1 MRTRGHGAVR
11 QAEEGVN
18 EAAAK
23 TATVLTAGFYSPLP
37 PARTG
42 VADYAAALL
51 AELRRH
57 GKVEIAPARCDVA
70 LYHLGNNALHA
81 AIYRRALEQPGVVVL
96 HDSVLHHFLLGQ
108 LSEAAYI
115 EEFVYNYGE
124 WSRGLAHD
132 LWQSRASS
140 ASDNRY
146 FDSPLLKRVAE
157 CARAV
162 VVHNPA
168 AGGVVKAHAPQARI
182 VEIPHLFQPPPAAS
196 EADRLRYRQ
205 SLGIAPG
212 AFLFGMFG
220 YLRES
225 KRLIPALQAFAE
237 VHNALPDTAMLVAG
251 GFVSRDLERAA
262 APLLDAPGV
271 IRLPHLSE
279 NDFWLAAASVDA
291 CINLK
296 YPAAGETSGIAIRLM
311 GLGKP
316 VILTDS
322 AECARYPEDACVRV
336 PPGAAEGDSLR
347 HHMTMLA
354 SVREAA
360 RAIGENAA
368 AYMQERHRLDR
379 VGRQYWR
386 LLGEVAGR

>member
-1 MRTRGHGAVR
+1 VTTV
-11 QAEEGVN
+11 V
-18 EAAAK
+18 AK
-23 TATVLTAGFYSPLP
+23 VTTTGFYSPLP

-57 GKVEIAPARCDVA
+57 GKVEIAPARCDIA

-81 AIYRRALEQPGVVVL
+81 AAYRRALQQPGVVVL

-108 LSEAAYI
+108 LSEGAYI

-124 WSRGLAHD
+124 WNRGLAGE
-132 LWQSRASS
+132 LWRSRASS

-146 FDSPLLKRVAE
+146 FDSPLLKRAAE
-157 CARAV
+157 RARAV

-168 AGGVVKAHAPQARI
+168 AGCVVQAHAPQARI

-196 EADRLRYRQ
+196 DADRLRYRQ

-237 VHNALPDTAMLVAG
+237 VHRELPETAMLVAG
-251 GFVSRDLERAA
+251 SFVSRDLARAA
-262 APLLDAPGV
+262 APLLLAPGV

-279 NDFWLAAASVDA
+279 RDFWLAAASVDA

-322 AECARYPEDACVRV
+322 PECARYPEDACVRV

-347 HHMTMLA
+347 QHMILLA
-354 SVREAA
+354 SLREAA
-360 RAIGENAA
+360 KAIGENAA
-368 AYMQERHRLDR
+368 AHIEERHRLEC
-379 VGRQYWR
+379 VGRQYWQ
-386 LLGEVAGR
+386 LLAEFAGQ